1 MSSPQRGRS
10 CWLGRR
16 SSTWGHGVSLL
27 LFILT
32 THYAGK
38 TGDLETHQVG
48 GHFQCPPDLP
58 SPQSEWAPFSRDEG
72 DENYPEMRKVFDG
85 SSSLLRSYELV
96 PGDLVLFRG
105 RRSAHRVAPLGRDGG
120 RRVVALLSYADEP
133 DFYWRHL
140 KPDKDG
146 ADPSYTSPKGQV

>member
-1 MSSPQRGRS
+1 MFGAPPAELSERLCGQD
-10 CWLGRR
+10 
-16 SSTWGHGVSLL
+16 TNAAVASLV
-27 LFILT
+27 IEAPR
-32 THYAGK
+32 AG
-38 TGDLETHQVG
+38 GQ
-48 GHFQCPPDLP
+48 F
-58 SPQSEWAPFSRDEG
+58 EWAPFSRDEG

-146 ADPSYTSPKGQV
+146 ADPSYASPNGQV